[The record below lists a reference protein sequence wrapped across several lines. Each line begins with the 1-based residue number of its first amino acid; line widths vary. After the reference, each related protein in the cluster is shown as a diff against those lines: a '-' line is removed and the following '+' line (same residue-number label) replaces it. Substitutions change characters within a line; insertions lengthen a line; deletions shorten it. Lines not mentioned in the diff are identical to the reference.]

1 MAYSSLVLYRRDMDG
16 LMAIQ
21 DTWRDSYMKCSMLFG
36 EVKSQWLSDS
46 SSEYRLDLVDNN
58 QQVVSSKILKVSDD
72 LSIGQ
77 IV

>member
-1 MAYSSLVLYRRDMDG
+1 
-16 LMAIQ
+16 MAIQ

-58 QQVVSSKILKVSDD
+58 QQVVSSKILKVPDD
-72 LSIGQ
+72 LRIGH